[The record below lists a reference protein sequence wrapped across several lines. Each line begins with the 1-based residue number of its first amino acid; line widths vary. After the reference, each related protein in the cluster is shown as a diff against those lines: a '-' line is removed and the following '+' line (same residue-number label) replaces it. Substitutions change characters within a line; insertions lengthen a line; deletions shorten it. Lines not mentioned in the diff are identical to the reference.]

1 MVEKTKTERS
11 PKPQWVVGGK
21 TVPDEAMKPR
31 GAAPETEAKM
41 PKNSPTEEELRLRAT
56 LPDDELRHKLVDAAM
71 TGVLGWQMPGGQI
84 SVARIGAGW
93 AEDPRLA
100 PWTRGQP
107 VLEISCANFSGNG
120 ARLSFAFT
128 FGQLKQEFLA
138 GQEFRLPP
146 ERFIE
151 AQKAKFG
158 MEEVCGEPSYLP
170 GVLYERNLGHELF
183 GGGPGWGSEN
193 CHHTDARC
201 FLVLDE
207 LWHSR
212 NALIRFVHHGTSL
225 NTMLLEHDPTLMRVL
240 QRPDVLG
247 YHPRTYVEN
256 GEMTTELYVLL
267 DVPRSALSG
276 YLEME
281 ELEQV

>member
-11 PKPQWVVGGK
+11 PKPQWVIGGK

-31 GAAPETEAKM
+31 GAVPGMEAKM

-71 TGVLGWQMPGGQI
+71 TGVLGWQE
-84 SVARIGAGW
+84 S
-93 AEDPRLA
+93 
-100 PWTRGQP
+100 P
-107 VLEISCANFSGNG
+107 VFSCANFSGNG

-128 FGQLKQEFLA
+128 FGQLKQEFLV

-146 ERFIE
+146 ERFVKTS
-151 AQKAKFG
+151 KAKFG

-225 NTMLLEHDPTLMRVL
+225 NTMLLEQDPTLMRVL

-256 GEMTTELYVLL
+256 GEITTELYVLL